1 LKRVL
6 ISGFGTF
13 DHHQENSSEIMVNLF
28 TEAQVDGA
36 EIATIVLPVTFREAF
51 DILNEKVHLF
61 RPDVVVCLGLA
72 DRRQAI
78 TLEKVAIN
86 QIHCRISDNEGIQ
99 HQDKLILEGG
109 PTAYFSTLPLKEM
122 RELSTAFPVE
132 MSYSAGT
139 YVCNYLMYRVLNSVE
154 SSNVKAGF
162 IHLPSIHNNKE
173 RMFESLKTM
182 LDPIINQ
189 YNCFPW

>member
-1 LKRVL
+1 MKRIL

-13 DHHQENSSEIMVNLF
+13 DHHQENSSEIMANLF
-28 TEAQVDGA
+28 AETHFNQA
-36 EIATIVLPVTFREAF
+36 EISTIVLPVTFRETF

-61 RPDVVVCLGLA
+61 RPDVIVCLGLA

-109 PTAYFSTLPLKEM
+109 PTAYFSTLPLKDM
-122 RELSTAFPVE
+122 RELSTPFPVE

-154 SSNVKAGF
+154 SSNIKAGF
-162 IHLPSIHNNKE
+162 IHLPGIQNNKE
-173 RMFESLKTM
+173 IIFESLKIM
-182 LDPIINQ
+182 LDPLIKLK
-189 YNCFPW
+189 